1 MTLLAALQT
10 FLHRYTRQEDVLVG
24 SVVAGRN
31 QLDLENLIGF
41 FVNTV
46 VFRGDLA
53 GDPTF
58 RGLLQR
64 VREDALSAFA
74 HQDLPFEKLVQELQP
89 ERTLSGNPLFQVM
102 FVLQNAPMRSEE
114 RRVGKECRSRWSP
127 YH

>member
-1 MTLLAALQT
+1 MPLLATLRS
-10 FLHRYTRQEDVLVG
+10 FPPVHPRQEDVLVG

-31 QLDLENLIGF
+31 QLDLETLIGF
-41 FVNTV
+41 FVTTV

-89 ERTLSGNPLFQVM
+89 ERTLSRNPLFQVM